1 MYGKQATSVLYVS
14 CQMKMRV
21 ENFGVV
27 AEKVSRGVRYVC
39 SGTVEDVCGSDPG
52 VM

>member
-1 MYGKQATSVLYVS
+1 MHGKQATSVLYAS

-27 AEKVSRGVRYVC
+27 VEKVSRGVMYV
-39 SGTVEDVCGSDPG
+39 
-52 VM
+52 